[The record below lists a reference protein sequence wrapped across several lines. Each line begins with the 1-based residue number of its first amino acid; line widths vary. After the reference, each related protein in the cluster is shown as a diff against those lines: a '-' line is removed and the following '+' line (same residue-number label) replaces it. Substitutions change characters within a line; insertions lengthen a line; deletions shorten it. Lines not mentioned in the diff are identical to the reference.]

1 MEEEEEEDEPCY
13 TTMQEIGRGP
23 GLIFGAACCY
33 LAGRQGAGPAP
44 EPPEPDQGERGSWK
58 VTSQPLERERERER
72 DLLDPS
78 SVITGNPPLLLLD
91 PSSFILDP
99 TRSLMTGSQELH
111 T

>member
-58 VTSQPLERERERER
+58 VTSQPLERERER
-72 DLLDPS
+72 DPCRPGEPH
-78 SVITGNPPLLLLD
+78 T
-91 PSSFILDP
+91 PSAGG
-99 TRSLMTGSQELH
+99 MTGRGIRGEREGGRR
-111 T
+111 

>member
-1 MEEEEEEDEPCY
+1 MIQSLSPGGGGGRRRREEEDEPCY

-58 VTSQPLERERERER
+58 VTSQPLEREREIPAGPESRTHLE
-72 DLLDPS
+72 
-78 SVITGNPPLLLLD
+78 
-91 PSSFILDP
+91 
-99 TRSLMTGSQELH
+99 QEEEEG
-111 T
+111 